1 MYSTIPRPFVANES
15 IRVRRPPQSRS
26 FGYTRRHVSRIIIV
40 SNRLPVML
48 SAHGDEFRW
57 KPTSGGLA
65 AALRGVHAEADSLWI
80 GFAGDATRLSEG
92 SRKRFDAELADK
104 RLISVP
110 LTPSEVGLYYDGFS
124 NGVLWPL
131 FHYLLDKVRFEASNE
146 WRAYR
151 IVNERFA
158 RIVAEQVRPGDAIW
172 IHDYHL
178 ALLPGLLRAQRE
190 DIRIGFFLHV
200 PWPSSDVY
208 RILPQ
213 REEILRSMLASD
225 LIGLHT
231 EAYRHNF
238 IHSAANVLD
247 VDVGVDS
254 VTFQDRTTRVGVYP
268 IGIDVARFEQED
280 PAIDDAARHIVS
292 GTPNKKRLLGVDRL
306 DYTKGIP
313 RRLLAL
319 GRLLER
325 EPALKST
332 VHFIQL
338 AVPTREKVEAY
349 ADLRRSVNE
358 LVGRINSQHGS
369 PTGSPLQLLYRT
381 VSDHELLALYRT
393 ADVMLVTPL
402 RDGMNLVAKEYVAS
416 RVSNDGVLVLSEFAG
431 AAAELDTALTVN
443 PYDLD
448 AVARTI
454 RRALSMTK
462 EEQTLRMRRMRDRV
476 RQATADLWAR
486 DFTDDLERTLPVP
499 RPMLSVPGELD
510 MLVERVTAAP
520 ARVLLLDYDG
530 TLAPIAPL
538 PALARPDST
547 LRELLKA
554 LAARPGTEVHIVSGR
569 PPEVLEE
576 WLDGLPL
583 WLHAEHGVRSRAPG
597 ATWSARVEA
606 PPFLARAVEILERHA
621 RSTPGALVEQKSSSV
636 AFHYRRSEP
645 HLAEARVRAIRNELI
660 ETFGHSAELLE
671 GHKVLEVKTPGIT
684 KANVVD
690 EVVAQ
695 HTSRPL
701 LFAAGDDRTDEDM
714 FSALGEGDVS
724 VRVGPGITRA
734 RYRVA
739 TVPEFRELLERLR

>member
-1 MYSTIPRPFVANES
+1 M
-15 IRVRRPPQSRS
+15 
-26 FGYTRRHVSRIIIV
+26 SRIIIV
-40 SNRLPVML
+40 SNRLPVTLM
-48 SAHGDEFRW
+48 AHGDEVRW
-57 KPTSGGLA
+57 RLSPGGLA
-65 AALRGVHAEADSLWI
+65 AALRGVHADADSLWV
-80 GFAGDATRLSEG
+80 GFAGDAGKLPEE
-92 SRKRFDAELADK
+92 SRRRFDAELADK

-110 LTPSEVGLYYDGFS
+110 LTPSELGLYYDGFS

-151 IVNERFA
+151 TVNERFA
-158 RIVAEQVRPGDAIW
+158 RVVAEQVRPGDAVW
-172 IHDYHL
+172 VHDYHL
-178 ALLPGLLRAQRE
+178 ALVPGLLRAQRE
-190 DIRIGFFLHV
+190 DIRVGFFLHV

-213 REEILRSMLASD
+213 REEILRSLLTAD

-254 VTFQDRTTRVGVYP
+254 VTFQDRTVRVGVYP
-268 IGIDVARFEQED
+268 IGIDVARFEQQN
-280 PAIDDAARHIVS
+280 PAIDDAMKHIVS
-292 GTPNKKRLLGVDRL
+292 GTPNKKRILGVDRL

-369 PTGSPLQLLYRT
+369 PTGSPLQLLYRS
-381 VSDHELLALYRT
+381 VGDHELLALYRT

-431 AAAELDTALTVN
+431 AAAELDAALTVN

-454 RRALSMTK
+454 RCALSMTRD
-462 EEQTLRMRRMRDRV
+462 EQMVRMRRLRDRV

-486 DFTDDLERTLPVP
+486 DFTNDLEQTRPVP
-499 RPMLSVPGELD
+499 RSSLSVPGDLD
-510 MLVERVTAAP
+510 TLVERVTAAP
-520 ARVLLLDYDG
+520 SRVLLLDYDG

-538 PALARPDST
+538 PVLARPDPA
-547 LRELLKA
+547 LRELLRA
-554 LAARPGTEVHIVSGR
+554 LAALAGAETHIVSGR
-569 PPEVLEE
+569 PPEVLED
-576 WLDGLPL
+576 WLGGLPL

-597 ATWSARVEA
+597 APWTARAET
-606 PPFLARAVEILERHA
+606 PPFLERAVELLERHA
-621 RSTPGALVEQKSSSV
+621 RSTPGALVEKKSSSV
-636 AFHYRRSEP
+636 AFHYRRSEL
-645 HLAEARVRAIRNELI
+645 HLAEARVRAIRNELAQ
-660 ETFGHSAELLE
+660 TFGNTVEVLE

-684 KANVVD
+684 KANVVE
-690 EVVAQ
+690 EVVAR
-695 HTSRPL
+695 HTTRPL

-714 FSALGEGDVS
+714 FSALAEGDVS

-739 TVPEFRELLERLR
+739 TVPEFRELLERLLFVPDVVALNAS